1 MLKLT
6 LIGNIGQDA
15 VIKDFGT
22 SKYISFSVAHSESYT
37 DKQGVKVE
45 KTQWVSCLKYGESA
59 VLPYLKKGT
68 KVYVEGTLSAKT
80 FEKEGHQQ
88 VALNC
93 QVSHIELLGSKS
105 EPQSQEEAKPT
116 VSKAEPFPVVHEPTG
131 NAGDDLPF

>member
-6 LIGNIGQDA
+6 LIGHLVQDA
-15 VIKDFGT
+15 TIKDFGS

-68 KVYVEGTLSAKT
+68 KVYVEGQLSTKI
-80 FEKEGHQQ
+80 FDKEGISQIA
-88 VALNC
+88 VNC
-93 QVSHIELLGSKS
+93 QVSHIELLGAKS
-105 EPQSQEEAKPT
+105 ESQSQDVKPT
-116 VSKAEPFPVVHEPTG
+116 VSKAEPFPVVKEPTG
-131 NAGDDLPF
+131 NEGDDLPF